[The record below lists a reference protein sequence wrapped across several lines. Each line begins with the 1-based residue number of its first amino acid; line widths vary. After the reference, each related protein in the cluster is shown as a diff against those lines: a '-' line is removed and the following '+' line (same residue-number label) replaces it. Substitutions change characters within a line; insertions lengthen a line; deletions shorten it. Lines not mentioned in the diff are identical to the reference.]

1 MGNGAHLVP
10 RGGTYVKHGLKQY
23 LLAATHPAG
32 DSQGPG
38 EGTRRQLVMAAET

>member
-32 DSQGPG
+32 DSPPG
-38 EGTRRQLVMAAET
+38 KGTRLQLVMTAET